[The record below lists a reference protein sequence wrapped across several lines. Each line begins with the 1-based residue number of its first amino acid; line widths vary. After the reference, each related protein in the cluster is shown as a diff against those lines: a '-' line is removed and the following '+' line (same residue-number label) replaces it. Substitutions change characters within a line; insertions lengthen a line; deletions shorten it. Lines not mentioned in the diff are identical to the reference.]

1 MTNTLQFLLIP
12 VLLVTIGCST
22 SKPIQQHYTFEDK
35 QVFDLVNNLKKNPN
49 DAESARL
56 LPEAYEQALNTRKA
70 LTEAKYFDLVGGDRY
85 MALARDWTVIQQMYE
100 AIISTPAAHK
110 VIPSPMNASVQI
122 QKEYSLAANEYY
134 NEGMTYLSYN
144 TRQFAQMAY
153 DAFDKANKAV
163 PGYKDVAQMMITAK
177 DKALIKVIVKPVN
190 YNNYRYSYWGYQND
204 FFQDQMVR
212 DLNFRSYRDVRF
224 YTDRQASA
232 QDIYPDKIVEMNY
245 TTIYI
250 GQVFNR
256 SYTYKRSAEIQTGS
270 TKSNPPKQV
279 YTTVY
284 ATVYVNEKYME
295 SNSVL
300 QCRIYNVTGNNN
312 IMYDNFPANY
322 NWTYGTARY
331 TGDKRALTTQDWQMI
346 NNNNMINVPG
356 RNDIAARLLQ
366 DCYSLMISRINSNIH
381 FSGD

>member
-1 MTNTLQFLLIP
+1 MKNTLQILLIP
-12 VLLVTIGCST
+12 VLLVAVGCST

-35 QVFDLVNNLKKNPN
+35 QVFDLVNNLKKNPK

-56 LPEAYEQALNTRKA
+56 LPEAYEQALNTRQA

-100 AIISTPAAHK
+100 AIVSTPAAHK
-110 VIPSPMNASVQI
+110 AIPSPMNASAQI
-122 QKEYSLAANEYY
+122 QKQYSLAASEYY
-134 NEGMTYLSYN
+134 NEGMTYLNNN
-144 TRQFAQMAY
+144 TRQYAQMAY

-163 PGYKDVAQMMITAK
+163 PGYKDVAQMMLTAK
-177 DKALIKVIVKPVN
+177 DKALIRVIVKPVN

-212 DLNFRSYRDVRF
+212 DLNFRSYRDVKF
-224 YTDRQASA
+224 YTDWQASS
-232 QDIYPDKIVEMNY
+232 QNIYPDKIVEMNY

-270 TKSNPPKQV
+270 TKSNPPKPI
-279 YTTVY
+279 YTTVN
-284 ATVYVNEKYME
+284 ATVYVNERYMQ
-295 SNSVL
+295 SNAVL
-300 QCRIYNVTGNNN
+300 QCRIYNVNGNNN

-322 NWTYGTARY
+322 NWTYATARY
-331 TGDKRALTTQDWQMI
+331 TGDTRALTPQDWQMI
-346 NNNNMINVPG
+346 SNNNMNIPG
-356 RNDIAARLLQ
+356 RNQIATRLLQ
-366 DCYSLMISRINSNIH
+366 DCYSLLISRINSNVR

>member
-1 MTNTLQFLLIP
+1 MKNILQILLIP
-12 VLLVTIGCST
+12 VLLVAVGCST

-35 QVFDLVNNLKKNPN
+35 QVFDLVNNLKKNPK

-56 LPEAYEQALNTRKA
+56 LPEAYEQALNTRQA

-85 MALARDWTVIQQMYE
+85 MALARDWMVIQQMYE
-100 AIISTPAAHK
+100 AIVSTPAAHK
-110 VIPSPMNASVQI
+110 AVPSPMNASAQI
-122 QKEYSLAANEYY
+122 QKQYSLAASEYY
-134 NEGMTYLSYN
+134 NEGMTYLNNN
-144 TRQFAQMAY
+144 TRQYAQMAY

-163 PGYKDVAQMMITAK
+163 PGYKDVAQMMLTAK
-177 DKALIKVIVKPVN
+177 DKALIRVIVKPVN

-212 DLNFRSYRDVRF
+212 DLNFRSYRDVKF
-224 YTDRQASA
+224 YTDWQASS
-232 QDIYPDKIVEMNY
+232 QNIYPDKIVEMNY

-270 TKSNPPKQV
+270 TKSNPPKPI
-279 YTTVY
+279 YTTVN
-284 ATVYVNEKYME
+284 ATVYVNERYMQ
-295 SNSVL
+295 SNAVL
-300 QCRIYNVTGNNN
+300 QCRIYNVNGNNN

-322 NWTYGTARY
+322 NWTYATARY
-331 TGDKRALTTQDWQMI
+331 TGDTRALTPQDWQMI
-346 NNNNMINVPG
+346 NNNNMNIPG
-356 RNDIAARLLQ
+356 RNEIATRLLQ
-366 DCYSLMISRINSNIH
+366 DCYSLLISRINSNVR